1 MLKKLNN
8 RKQPKTTEN
17 DQELAKTT
25 GQRKTIKN
33 DWSTD
38 WKWQKKDWKRPTDWK
53 KMKTTKNDRP
63 KEDQKPKTTKKLPKT
78 GADPRIHRKGQDT
91 YVRLDMARFSEFQF
105 CV

>member
-1 MLKKLNN
+1 MLKKL

-17 DQELAKTT
+17 NQELAKMT

-38 WKWQKKDWKRPTDWK
+38 WKWQKKTENDQPTE
-53 KMKTTKNDRP
+53 KN
-63 KEDQKPKTTKKLPKT
+63 ENDQKQPTKGRQPKTTKKLPKT

-91 YVRLDMARFSEFQF
+91 CVRLDRARLSEFQF